1 MKKNTIKTF
10 FGFSFLLIFIF
21 SSCCN
26 AQQKNNSEPTTAK
39 NVVLMIGDG
48 MSVPQICFAM
58 EHAET
63 TLAFEKFAYTG
74 LVKTRSKNAKIT
86 DSAASGTAIA
96 TGQKTNNGMIGM
108 DSDSI
113 PIPSILEALKD
124 LGKNTGIV
132 VSCAVTHA
140 TPAAFIAKNCSRNN
154 NEEIA
159 EDFAST
165 DKLDVLIGGG
175 RKYFSNRKDSI
186 NLIEKM
192 IQNGWKLYDSLNQI
206 EVDATKTVIFLS
218 DGHPKTI
225 LEGRGDM
232 LPDGVTTALT
242 LLDKSK
248 NGFFLMVEGSQIDWA
263 GHSNDAEYLKAEMED
278 FNKTIEIVLDFA
290 QRNPETLLIV
300 TADHETGGLTLGSD
314 STNTYNAIEFKFAT
328 TNHSALMVPIFAIG
342 PGAEQFTG
350 IMDNTEI
357 YNKIYQAVQE
367 KDKTK

>member
-1 MKKNTIKTF
+1 MKKTSLTL
-10 FGFSFLLIFIF
+10 FGFAFLLMFIV
-21 SSCCN
+21 SCN
-26 AQQKNNSEPTTAK
+26 TTQKKDSTSTKAK
-39 NVVLMIGDG
+39 NVILMIGDG

-58 EHAET
+58 EHSEKQ
-63 TLAFEKFAYTG
+63 LAFEKFTYTG

-108 DSDSI
+108 NSDSI
-113 PIPSILEALKD
+113 PIPSILETLKGC
-124 LGKNTGIV
+124 GKNTGIV
-132 VSCAVTHA
+132 VSCSVTHA

-154 NEEIA
+154 NEAIA
-159 EDFAST
+159 VDFAST

-175 RKYFSNRKDSI
+175 RKYFSDRKDSL

-192 IQNGWKLYDSLNQI
+192 KENGWKLYDSLKQVEI
-206 EVDATKTVIFLS
+206 EDSKTAVLLS
-218 DGHPKTI
+218 KGHPKTA
-225 LEGRGDM
+225 LEGRGDL
-232 LPDGVTTALT
+232 LPDGVTTALS
-242 LLDKSK
+242 LLNKAE

-263 GHSNDAEYLKAEMED
+263 GHNNDTEYLKAEMED

-290 QRNPETLLIV
+290 RENPETLVIV
-300 TADHETGGLTLGSD
+300 TADHETGGLTLVPD
-314 STNTYNAIEFKFAT
+314 STNAYNSIEYKFAT

-357 YNKIYQAVQE
+357 YNKICQVIQGKCIDE
-367 KDKTK
+367 K